1 MHTQKNRGFT
11 IVELM
16 ISITLG
22 LLITAAAIQLFFSG
36 QLSYMLQKSMSDIQ
50 DNGNFGLRFISFELR
65 KTNYGQIEDIN
76 DRVKNGGIVFTSAQ
90 TPLFPTLANLAYTAS
105 TLPLNLPK
113 NIFSPNL
120 IPTSQSGL
128 ITNVTQVDSDAKNV
142 SALSS
147 DQLVVQYFADR
158 NGIDC
163 EGNSY
168 TAGRFIIQRFFL
180 REDKVE
186 RGEVDAVQTSQPAL
200 ALACEAGSYLNE
212 STSIFRNV
220 KNPSLFGTT
229 NGQIIL
235 YRVDHFHYL
244 LGVSN
249 ASNTANKRYIAV
261 EDYKKLNEFPRPRI
275 NSIQIG
281 MLVRSAESVGRSDL
295 IADQQEFQ
303 VLDQRVK
310 LKNTHAV
317 NLKYLRQVVSQTV
330 ALRNGLNMADVAE
343 EL

>member
-1 MHTQKNRGFT
+1 MHTQKNCGFT

-22 LLITAAAIQLFFSG
+22 LLITAAAVQLFFSG

-65 KTNYGQIEDIN
+65 KSNYGQIDDIN
-76 DRVKNGGIVFTSAQ
+76 DRVKNGGIVLTSSQ
-90 TPLFPTLANLAYTAS
+90 TPLFPTVANLAYTAS
-105 TLPLNLPK
+105 TLPLNLPR
-113 NIFSPNL
+113 NMISSSQ
-120 IPTSQSGL
+120 IPVSQSGL
-128 ITNVTQVDSDAKNV
+128 MTNVTQVDSGSKNV
-142 SALSS
+142 SVLSS

-186 RGEVDAVQTSQPAL
+186 RGALDTVQAPHSAL
-200 ALACEAGSYLNE
+200 ALACEAGSYMNE

-229 NGQIIL
+229 NGQTLL

-244 LGVSN
+244 LGISN
-249 ASNTANKRYIAV
+249 DSNTANKRYIAV

-281 MLVRSAESVGRSDL
+281 MLVRSAESVGRSNMVTD
-295 IADQQEFQ
+295 DQEFQ

-310 LKNTHAV
+310 LKNTQTV
-317 NLKYLRQVVSQTV
+317 NPKYIRQVLSQTV
-330 ALRNGLNMADVAE
+330 ALRNGLSLADVAE